1 MNGKN
6 KPFCCEK
13 CTTEKCAL
21 QHGHG
26 RTAGNDTTIKKHKE
40 QRQCGLKELRA
51 LTGKRNTAVCV
62 CVCVCS
68 TKGKHIDEL
77 MPNPTKY

>member
-1 MNGKN
+1 MWAKGTKGTNRQ
-6 KPFCCEK
+6 
-13 CTTEKCAL
+13 A
-21 QHGHG
+21 QHSSV
-26 RTAGNDTTIKKHKE
+26 
-40 QRQCGLKELRA
+40 C
-51 LTGKRNTAVCV
+51 VCV

>member
-1 MNGKN
+1 MHNRKV
-6 KPFCCEK
+6 
-13 CTTEKCAL
+13 CTTTRARA
-21 QHGHG
+21 HG
-26 RTAGNDTTIKKHKE
+26 RERYHHQKTQGAETMWAKGTKGTN
-40 QRQCGLKELRA
+40 RQA
-51 LTGKRNTAVCV
+51 QHSSVCV

>member
-1 MNGKN
+1 MWAKGTKGTNRQ
-6 KPFCCEK
+6 
-13 CTTEKCAL
+13 A
-21 QHGHG
+21 QHSS
-26 RTAGNDTTIKKHKE
+26 
-40 QRQCGLKELRA
+40 
-51 LTGKRNTAVCV
+51 VCV

>member
-1 MNGKN
+1 MWAKGTKGTNRQAQHSSV
-6 KPFCCEK
+6 CVCE
-13 CTTEKCAL
+13 CA
-21 QHGHG
+21 
-26 RTAGNDTTIKKHKE
+26 
-40 QRQCGLKELRA
+40 
-51 LTGKRNTAVCV
+51 CV